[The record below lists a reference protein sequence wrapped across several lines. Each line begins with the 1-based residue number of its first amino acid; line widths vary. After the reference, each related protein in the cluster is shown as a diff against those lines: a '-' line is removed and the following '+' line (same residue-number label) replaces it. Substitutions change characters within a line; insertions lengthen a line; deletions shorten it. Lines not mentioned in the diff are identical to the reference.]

1 MRPIDKIRCTLKAEP
16 RRIKDRDRKLHK
28 GYYIIL
34 KDGSTRYQ
42 LSGRGKETVV
52 LVHGFSSPYFIYD
65 NLYDLLVDA
74 GYRVLRYDLMGRGLS
89 DRPNIK
95 YDADAFVRQ
104 LDEIT
109 ERLLPGEKFM
119 LIGTSMGGI
128 ITARYVQMHPDKV
141 SRLILLAP
149 AVMDTFKA
157 PGTFKMCRIPVIGPA
172 IFRVV
177 APYFII
183 SKCADELR
191 VASDYERDRYI
202 LRFTDFARY
211 KGYMRALASSLSD
224 CILDYGTSMEA
235 YRAVAA
241 SNVPMLVIWGTEDH
255 TMPYYQMERM
265 RQVCP
270 NAEYMTYEGAYH
282 MFVFDEAERTMRD
295 ISAWLERN

>member
-1 MRPIDKIRCTLKAEP
+1 MRTIDKIRCTLKTETLKITDHA
-16 RRIKDRDRKLHK
+16 RKIHK

-42 LSGRGKETVV
+42 LSGNGKETIV

-65 NLYDLLVDA
+65 NLYDLLVEA

-89 DRPNIK
+89 DRPKIK

-109 ERLLPGEKFM
+109 DRLLPGEKFT
-119 LIGTSMGGI
+119 LVGNSMGGI
-128 ITARYVQMHPDKV
+128 ITARFVQMHPDKV

-157 PGTFKMCRIPVIGPA
+157 PGSFKMCRIPIIGPA
-172 IFRVV
+172 IFRTV
-177 APYFII
+177 APYLIV

-191 VASDYERDRYI
+191 VASDYEKDRYI

-211 KGYMRALASSLSD
+211 KGYFRALSSSLAH
-224 CILDYGTSMEA
+224 CILDYKTSMAA

-241 SNVPMLVIWGTEDH
+241 SKIPMLVIWGTDDH

-265 RQVCP
+265 KQVCP
-270 NAEYMTYEGAYH
+270 NAQYVTYEGAYH
-282 MFVFDEAERTMRD
+282 MFCFDEAERTMRD
-295 ISAWLERN
+295 ISAWMG